1 MSEKVKKKKI
11 LWQQYIGMVF
21 FVLIGAVCGF
31 FMARYIGWGSGAD
44 KALPEKILSL
54 IGLFLG
60 MYVAIFVQ
68 LIIHEAGHLVFGLLS
83 GYAFG
88 SFRIF
93 SFMWVKEG
101 EKIRLRRLSIAGTG
115 GQCLMTPPDMVDG
128 RIPVI
133 LYNLGGSLM
142 NVMAGLVFLGLY
154 FVFASAALLPDI
166 MLLFAVVGF
175 ILAVM
180 NGVPMRMGMV
190 DNDGYNAL
198 SLTRSREAMR
208 SFWMQMKVNE
218 QIAKGVRMK
227 DMPDEWFAI
236 PSDEAMKNSMAAVT
250 GVFACS
256 RLMDAQ
262 RFEEAEKLM
271 RHMLEIDSGM
281 VGLHRNLLLCD
292 CIYAALITGNR
303 RDVLDVMRTKEQKK
317 FMKQMKNFPSVIR
330 TEYAYALL
338 CERDL
343 AKADKFKEQFE
354 KCAKTYPYPNDV
366 QSERNLMELA
376 AEKMKAETAHAEGF

>member
-1 MSEKVKKKKI
+1 
-11 LWQQYIGMVF
+11 
-21 FVLIGAVCGF
+21 
-31 FMARYIGWGSGAD
+31 
-44 KALPEKILSL
+44 
-54 IGLFLG
+54 
-60 MYVAIFVQ
+60 
-68 LIIHEAGHLVFGLLS
+68 
-83 GYAFG
+83 
-88 SFRIF
+88 
-93 SFMWVKEG
+93 
-101 EKIRLRRLSIAGTG
+101 
-115 GQCLMTPPDMVDG
+115 MTPPDMVDG

-154 FVFASAALLPDI
+154 FVFASAALLSDI

-190 DNDGYNAL
+190 DNDGYNAF

-281 VGLHRNLLLCD
+281 VGLHRNLLLCV
-292 CIYAALITGNR
+292 CIFAWFITGIR
-303 RDVLDVMRTKEQKK
+303 RYVLDVMRSNVTKK

-376 AEKMKAETAHAEGF
+376 AEKLKAETAHAEGF